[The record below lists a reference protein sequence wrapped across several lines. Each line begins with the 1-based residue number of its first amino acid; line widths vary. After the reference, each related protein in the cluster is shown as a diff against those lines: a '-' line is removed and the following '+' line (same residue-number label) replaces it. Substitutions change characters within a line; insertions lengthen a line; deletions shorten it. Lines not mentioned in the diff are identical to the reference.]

1 MQGQE
6 PGKAAKYLRVKVVD
20 HTREGRPAVNV
31 KVPIGVVKW
40 GMKMAQAFSPQ
51 MRDVSLDWNS
61 IDAMVQEGETGEIVE
76 VEDEAGHKTIEV
88 WLE

>member
-6 PGKAAKYLRVKVVD
+6 PETAAKYLRLRVVD
-20 HTREGRPAVNV
+20 HTKEGRPAVNI

-61 IDAMVQEGETGEIVE
+61 IDAMVQEGETGNIVE
-76 VEDEAGHKTIEV
+76 VEDEAEHKTIEV